1 MPPRRKKASGLTEED
16 VARLRS
22 QLDAGR
28 RPRVA
33 LSGPQFETGASGSVV
48 RIGDP
53 AVDGAD
59 FLTVR
64 VKVNG
69 VADELAFA
77 PGELSIGRGPAA
89 GSARAGS
96 ARAGSA
102 RAGSAR
108 AGSARD
114 GSPSGG
120 TRTAKPAASNSPA
133 AKPAASDSPAAKPPT
148 PPPGEGGESP
158 AAVPNAAAT
167 GPASSQAA
175 GSATPAAAPATQS
188 APASQATAGRRR
200 KAPTAPAISVT
211 ISSTGASWSVSASR
225 GARSIAKGVPV
236 APGVVTAVAE
246 LLDQPALSEA
256 VAEINETARL
266 QAEQRA
272 EQLRAELSDLEAML
286 ATHRTPR

>member
-1 MPPRRKKASGLTEED
+1 MPRRPKLPSGLTEAE
-16 VARLRS
+16 VARLRG

-33 LSGPQFETGASGSVV
+33 LSGPQFEAGASGSVV

-69 VADELAFA
+69 VTDELAFA
-77 PGELSIGRGPAA
+77 PSELSIGGRTR
-89 GSARAGS
+89 SA
-96 ARAGSA
+96 
-102 RAGSAR
+102 
-108 AGSARD
+108 D
-114 GSPSGG
+114 G
-120 TRTAKPAASNSPA
+120 TKPAA
-133 AKPAASDSPAAKPPT
+133 AKPAAAKPAAAKPAAAKAARTGPARTAQSSAVASPSPAASGQIREAPDKAAPVPAG
-148 PPPGEGGESP
+148 PDP
-158 AAVPNAAAT
+158 AATSAQP
-167 GPASSQAA
+167 A
-175 GSATPAAAPATQS
+175 GSAAPTEQPARTTAVPAPA
-188 APASQATAGRRR
+188 PAGGTGTGRRR
-200 KAPTAPAISVT
+200 KAPAAPAVSVT

-225 GARSIAKGVPV
+225 GARTIAKNVPV
-236 APGVVTAVAE
+236 TPGVVTAVAD
-246 LLDQPALSEA
+246 LLGQPSLAEA

-286 ATHRTPR
+286 ATHRAPR

>member
-1 MPPRRKKASGLTEED
+1 MPPRRKNASGLTEED

-89 GSARAGS
+89 GSARAGA

-108 AGSARD
+108 AGS
-114 GSPSGG
+114 PSGG
-120 TRTAKPAASNSPA
+120 TRT

-148 PPPGEGGESP
+148 PPHGEGGESP

-200 KAPTAPAISVT
+200 KAPTAPAVSVT

-256 VAEINETARL
+256 VAEINETARR

-286 ATHRTPR
+286 ATHRAPR